1 MEFTVK
7 CPDCGKELKV
17 TVEDKEV
24 EKTEIIRKTSTPI
37 TWKEISEK
45 IKAGKAKEF
54 LSVGDI
60 IPIKMKDGQ
69 TVNAV
74 VADTEL
80 FTNVKEGDSPR
91 VAFVIEDC
99 LAERH
104 SMNKMCV
111 NKGGWRNSEMRKYLN
126 TKIYNLLPDDPKE
139 VIAERTIIQNIDGKK
154 LSSTDKLWLLSAT
167 EVGHDYETDE
177 GENRF
182 SLFKDER
189 SRVKQVNGE
198 TTWCWLRSP
207 SATYDNAFCSV
218 GASGEVGCWYYAN
231 NEYGVAFGFLV

>member
-74 VADTEL
+74 VAETE
-80 FTNVKEGDSPR
+80 TYTCVKDGDSPR
-91 VAFVIEDC
+91 VVFVIEDC
-99 LAERH
+99 LSERH
-104 SMNKMCV
+104 AMNKTYT
-111 NKGGWRNSEMRKYLN
+111 NKGGWRDSEMRKYLN
-126 TKIYNLLPDDPKE
+126 TKIYNLLPDDLKE
-139 VIAERTIIQNIDGKK
+139 VIAERTIIQNINSEK
-154 LSSTDKLWLLSAT
+154 LSSTDKLWLLSMT
-167 EVGHDYETDE
+167 EVGRDYETDE

-198 TTWCWLRSP
+198 TAWYWLRSP
-207 SATYDNAFCSV
+207 GATSDAAFCNV
-218 GASGEVGCWYYAN
+218 GTSGEV
-231 NEYGVAFGFLV
+231 EYWHDAGGECGVAFGFLV